1 MLGAEK
7 SAWRDCSPLTARGSP
22 LGAQKS
28 ACKPKPPSR
37 AVLASWVELLSY
49 QAGGGHYYE
58 DVRCI
63 LTLAGFGDNI
73 VKVLGNQGMLTA
85 SESAA
90 FEIFVRAI
98 TAARGS
104 AE

>member
-1 MLGAEK
+1 LYEGWGEAASGEQLVGSLLGVGKRAY
-7 SAWRDCSPLTARGSP
+7 
-22 LGAQKS
+22 
-28 ACKPKPPSR
+28 KPKPPSR

-63 LTLAGFGDNI
+63 LTPLGFRGNI